1 MTRRLASQNVS
12 IGAVATLSA
21 LMLGACAQQPPPVYE
36 RSPVTVHEADDEE
49 DEVTAHCVVRDSE
62 DDGRYTVAGD
72 EKCDGAGRHGTYM
85 WYYGGTR
92 TKRHVT
98 DGSPRRPRGVFVTT
112 RDGDEIGKSGRISR
126 EGFGGR
132 TTVGG

>member
-21 LMLGACAQQPPPVYE
+21 LMLGACGQQPPPVYE
-36 RSPVTVHEADDEE
+36 RSPVTVHEDEE
-49 DEVTAHCVVRDSE
+49 EDDVTAHCVVRDSE
-62 DDGRYTVAGD
+62 DDGRYTVADD
-72 EKCDGAGRHGTYM
+72 EKCDGASRHGTYM

-98 DGSPRRPRGVFVTT
+98 GGSPRRPRGVFVTT

-126 EGFGGR
+126 DGFGGR